1 MRHDQTDPGQNSVPS
16 RTDGWNPELA
26 DAARIDA
33 EADAARIDA
42 EADAA
47 RIDAEVRER
56 DRERSPGAAY
66 PADRGAAGSW
76 QDIKSR
82 FVDDPAGAVAD
93 AEGLIRKAVDRRI
106 RALHDEVEAICVRQ
120 QDEDDASTETLRT
133 RLLRYQ
139 QYCER
144 LAGSAVH

>member
-1 MRHDQTDPGQNSVPS
+1 MAHDQIAPGPNSVSS
-16 RTDGWNPELA
+16 RTDGWNRELADAARIDPELA

-33 EADAARIDA
+33 QVDA
-42 EADAA
+42 
-47 RIDAEVRER
+47 V
-56 DRERSPGAAY
+56 RERSPGAAY
-66 PADRGAAGSW
+66 PADSGAAGSW

-93 AEGLIRKAVDRRI
+93 AEGLVRTAVDQRI
-106 RALHDEVEAICVRQ
+106 RVLHDEAEALCVRQ
-120 QDEDDASTETLRT
+120 QDEEDASTEILRT

-139 QYCER
+139 EYCER

>member
-1 MRHDQTDPGQNSVPS
+1 MRHDQTDPGQSSVPS
-16 RTDGWNPELA
+16 RTDGWNPELVN
-26 DAARIDA
+26 AARIDA
-33 EADAARIDA
+33 EAG
-42 EADAA
+42 AA
-47 RIDAEVRER
+47 RIDAEVDADR
-56 DRERSPGAAY
+56 DRDRDRGPGAAY

-93 AEGLIRKAVDRRI
+93 AEGLVRAAVDQRT
-106 RALHDEVEAICVRQ
+106 RALHDEAEAICMRQ

>member
-16 RTDGWNPELA
+16 RTDGRNPELA
-26 DAARIDA
+26 DAARIG
-33 EADAARIDA
+33 A

-47 RIDAEVRER
+47 RIDAEVVADR
-56 DRERSPGAAY
+56 DRDPGAAY

-93 AEGLIRKAVDRRI
+93 AERLVRAAVDQRT
-106 RALHDEVEAICVRQ
+106 RALNDEAEAICVRQ
-120 QDEDDASTETLRT
+120 QGEDDASTETLRT

-144 LAGSAVH
+144 LAGSAIH

>member
-16 RTDGWNPELA
+16 RNDGWNPELA

-33 EADAARIDA
+33 EADAARIASEVDA
-42 EADAA
+42 D
-47 RIDAEVRER
+47 R
-56 DRERSPGAAY
+56 DRDPAY

-82 FVDDPAGAVAD
+82 FVDDPGGAVAD
-93 AEGLIRKAVDRRI
+93 AERLVRAAVDQRI
-106 RALHDEVEAICVRQ
+106 RALNDEADAICVRQ
-120 QDEDDASTETLRT
+120 QGEDDASTEILRT

-144 LAGSAVH
+144 LAGSAIH

>member
-1 MRHDQTDPGQNSVPS
+1 MRHEQTDQGQNSVPVPS

-26 DAARIDA
+26 DAALIDA
-33 EADAARIDA
+33 EADA
-42 EADAA
+42 
-47 RIDAEVRER
+47 VR
-56 DRERSPGAAY
+56 DGERSPGAAY
-66 PADRGAAGSW
+66 PADRGAASSW
-76 QDIKSR
+76 RDIKSR
-82 FVDDPAGAVAD
+82 FVDDPAGAIAD
-93 AEGLIRKAVDRRI
+93 AEGLVRTAVDQRI
-106 RALHDEVEAICVRQ
+106 RALHDEAEAICVRQ